1 MSTAVAIPHQP
12 IEEWKLP
19 SRGIVGMACL
29 IIAESA
35 IFIIFGPVD
44 WAAVVPLGIGM
55 FAGSMIGPRLARHIP
70 ARVLRWLVALLG
82 MGLAVKLWIAPA

>member
-1 MSTAVAIPHQP
+1 MTLSLLLYTVDQRIATANAL
-12 IEEWKLP
+12 KN
-19 SRGIVGMACL
+19 ML
-29 IIAESA
+29 IGATSVISA
-35 IFIIFGPVD
+35 PLHHLGPVD